1 MRICAARKSYRD
13 VGIAEGGRSGGH
25 MRDAPG
31 GPSPTGHSSEQLAE
45 MSLFTVF
52 HAKSKMLLTSKR
64 YSTGVEYTSKFAGV
78 QSFAE
83 ATSVDTYESRTTF
96 GTRRAGTP
104 FKREAKG
111 RS

>member
-1 MRICAARKSYRD
+1 
-13 VGIAEGGRSGGH
+13 

-52 HAKSKMLLTSKR
+52 HARSKTLLTRRR
-64 YSTGVEYTSKFAGV
+64 YSTGVEYTNKFAGV

-83 ATSVDTYESRTTF
+83 ATNVET
-96 GTRRAGTP
+96 
-104 FKREAKG
+104 
-111 RS
+111 